1 MGPFG
6 RGGWSPSGGA
16 ATVDWLTLLAL
27 IAAAVFFVLWMVER
41 RKGGPQAERDS
52 SIDILKSR
60 YARGEI
66 DRREF
71 DEKRRDLL

>member
-1 MGPFG
+1 MEPL
-6 RGGWSPSGGA
+6 GGGGA
-16 ATVDWLTLLAL
+16 AVDWLTLLAV

-41 RKGGPQAERDS
+41 RKGNPQAERGS
-52 SIDILKSR
+52 SLEILKSR

-71 DEKRRDLL
+71 DEKRKDLL